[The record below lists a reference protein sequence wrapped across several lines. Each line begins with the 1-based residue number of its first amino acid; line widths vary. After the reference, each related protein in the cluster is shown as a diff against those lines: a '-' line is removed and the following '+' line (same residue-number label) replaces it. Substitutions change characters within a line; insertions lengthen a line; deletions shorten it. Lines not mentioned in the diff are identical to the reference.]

1 MERYS
6 RADVSAGHVEVG
18 NGFTEEADDTDQAA
32 GVEAGAIATVEADAT
47 TAKTIGTELSRGS
60 GIPIDDG
67 GDTGLESTEVEREFT
82 DSSIDTA
89 TSRSTE
95 QATQEMTG

>member
-1 MERYS
+1 MNMVSITSSRVLHPKLERNS

-47 TAKTIGTELSRGS
+47 TAKTIELNHP
-60 GIPIDDG
+60 GIRY
-67 GDTGLESTEVEREFT
+67 SH
-82 DSSIDTA
+82 
-89 TSRSTE
+89 
-95 QATQEMTG
+95 